1 MSPTIAR
8 SMVVDLN
15 DLPTNE
21 FHEDILGSYRILL
34 DTWKETEPH
43 MFGNELIDGLEF
55 VGFEMYEV
63 TNRTYQQK
71 HRKRG
76 QSTEYKELKQSIS
89 ENGWKVKY
97 PPPCIIRHGSVETEA
112 TGNTRFEA
120 LAALGI
126 TNCPVAVYRFR
137 DGVDATQQKSIQ
149 IRTGQIFQPPRDPA
163 SPPAMEDIAG
173 ALEELCHIGEVNAD
187 DYAEIMTV
195 CDELCRGGNFDK
207 TKRNAIALSV
217 YNNIG
222 TNGKILAWSSTRT
235 NLSKPDT
242 VMKKSFKFVDTDK
255 VIYESQ
261 SYDAAANAVTKAC
274 KLWNDNPS
282 KEIRI
287 VIHTGV
293 LDATSFDFQECY
305 ESRITKFY
313 DKFNALLQ
321 MVTHATGGDYEVVKK
336 RIVVYAAFPAIEE
349 IHNLDEPLFFNHK
362 TEEVYQKKTGYSF
375 SLV

>member
-1 MSPTIAR
+1 MSPIIAR
-8 SMVVDLN
+8 SMVVDLK

-21 FHEDILGSYRILL
+21 FSESILESYCSLL

-43 MFGNELIDGLEF
+43 MFGDELIDGLEF

-76 QSTEYKELKQSIS
+76 QSTEYKELKQSID

-97 PPPCIIRHGSVETEA
+97 PPPCIIRHGSVESEA
-112 TGNTRFEA
+112 TGNTRLEA
-120 LAALGI
+120 LAELGI
-126 TNCPVAVYRFR
+126 QNCPVAVYKFR

-163 SPPAMEDIAG
+163 SPPSMEDIAN
-173 ALEELCHIGEVNAD
+173 AVTNLCKIGEVNAD
-187 DYAEIMTV
+187 HYAEIETA
-195 CDELCRGGNFDK
+195 CNELCRGGNFDK

-222 TNGKILAWSSTRT
+222 TKGTVLAWSSTRT
-235 NLSKPDT
+235 NLSKPNT
-242 VMKKSFKFVDTDK
+242 VMKKTFKYVDNKT

-274 KLWNDNPS
+274 KLWKKNPS

-287 VIHTGV
+287 VVHTGV
-293 LDATSFDFQECY
+293 LDATSFDFQRCY
-305 ESRITKFY
+305 EERIKKFY
-313 DKFNALLQ
+313 DKFNTLLQ
-321 MVTHATGGDYEVVKK
+321 TITDATSGDYEVVKS
-336 RIVVYAAFPAIEE
+336 RILVYAAFPAIED
-349 IHNLDEPLFFNHK
+349 IHNLNEPLIFDHK
-362 TEEVYQKKTGYSF
+362 NEEVYQKSNGYKF
-375 SLV
+375 SL